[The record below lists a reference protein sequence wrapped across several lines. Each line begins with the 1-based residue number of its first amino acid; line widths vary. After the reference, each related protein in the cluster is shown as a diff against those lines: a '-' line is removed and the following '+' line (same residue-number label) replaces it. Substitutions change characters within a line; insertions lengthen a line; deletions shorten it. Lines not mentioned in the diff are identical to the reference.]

1 MAVRIRLKRLGR
13 RHRPFFRICA
23 MDSRAPRDGRVIEEL
38 GHYDPMVRETDA
50 RAVLNAERIDY
61 WMGVGALPTEKVAVL
76 IKKYGTNGSHLEKQR
91 EAQERLAATKPTAP
105 PPMVVARKQ
114 EEPPASEEAVEPEA
128 ASTEAA
134 APEVAEPEV
143 AEPEV
148 ASTEAAEP
156 KVDEPKVDE
165 PKAAGAEAAETP
177 AAEAGGEPADAP
189 PES

>member
-114 EEPPASEEAVEPEA
+114 EEPPASEEAAEPEA
-128 ASTEAA
+128 ASTEA
-134 APEVAEPEV
+134 

-156 KVDEPKVDE
+156 EVDET
-165 PKAAGAEAAETP
+165 KAAGAEAAETP